1 MVAADGVRST
11 VRTQLFPDARPRYAG
26 STSWRAVISDTAF
39 EGRLVEV
46 WGPGTE
52 FGALRV
58 GDGEVYW
65 YGEFVHPEG
74 ASFADELAAARSH
87 FAGWAPWI
95 RAMLAATIASQ
106 LMRHDVYHLPGGC
119 PS

>member
-1 MVAADGVRST
+1 MAGNPAS
-11 VRTQLFPDARPRYAG
+11 LWEPRNAQR
-26 STSWRAVISDTAF
+26 RA
-39 EGRLVEV
+39 
-46 WGPGTE
+46 P